1 MPSSH
6 AQFVAF
12 WASSVVLFLLVRHSP
27 PPPSLSPRGPGGAA
41 LHNCRPWSLAE
52 RALVSV
58 AAVALAAAVT
68 WSRVYLG
75 YHTPRQVAVGSAAGI
90 LTAVAWF
97 AFTAVLRR
105 AGLVAWA
112 LETPVARL
120 FRTRDLVVEE
130 DPCQAG
136 WEKWEHRRLQAQ
148 QAKAK

>member
-1 MPSSH
+1 MVGGGWPLFPFSLSKTRISLFIVKGAH
-6 AQFVAF
+6 SLAVAF
-12 WASSVVLFLLVRHSP
+12 WASSVVLFLLVRHTP
-27 PPPSLSPRGPGGAA
+27 PPATLSPKGPGGAA

-105 AGLVAWA
+105 AGLICDRH
-112 LETPVARL
+112 EGR
-120 FRTRDLVVEE
+120 
-130 DPCQAG
+130 
-136 WEKWEHRRLQAQ
+136 HRGSR
-148 QAKAK
+148 